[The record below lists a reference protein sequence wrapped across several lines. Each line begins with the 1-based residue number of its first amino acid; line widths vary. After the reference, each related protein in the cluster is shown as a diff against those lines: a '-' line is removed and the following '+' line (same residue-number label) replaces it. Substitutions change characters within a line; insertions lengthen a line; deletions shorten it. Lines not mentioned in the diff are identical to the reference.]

1 MTTTRGQNANTPREV
16 PWRGWWDI
24 LQRTVKNML
33 DDNLSLIAA
42 GVGFY
47 FLLAVFPMLAAV
59 ISVYGLMVSP
69 EQLQQQLSLL
79 IGIIPEQGRD
89 IIQTQVGL
97 IINKSHTAL
106 GTGAIISTLFAVW
119 SASKGAQAMITAC
132 NITYGQKHNRGFLMN
147 MLMRVCFTFGAV
159 LLLSLTLFSIALMP
173 VFFSYLGLKNYG
185 ASLVQWLAWPFLAV
199 IFNLALATFYR
210 LGPYRHLAKWR
221 WVTPGSIVA
230 SLLWILFSFGFS
242 IYLSQF
248 AQYDKTYG
256 SLGGVVVLLMWFYLS
271 AYIILLGAEFNAAME
286 HQTTRD
292 STGGREKPMGQRG
305 AFVAD
310 TIPKDLKKNKDKM
323 DETKA

>member
-1 MTTTRGQNANTPREV
+1 MTTERGQTANSPQDL

-33 DDNLSLIAA
+33 EDNLSLIAA

-47 FLLAVFPMLAAV
+47 FLLAVFPMLAAL
-59 ISVYGLMVSP
+59 ISIYGLLVSP
-69 EQLQQQLSLL
+69 DDLQQQLSLL
-79 IGIIPEQGRD
+79 IDIIPQQGRE
-89 IIQTQVGL
+89 IIQSQVGL
-97 IINKSHTAL
+97 IINKSHAAL

-119 SASKGAQAMITAC
+119 SASKGAQAMLTAC
-132 NITYGQKHNRGFLMN
+132 NITYGQKQQRGFFMN
-147 MLMRVCFTFGAV
+147 LLMRVCLTIGAV
-159 LLLSLTLFSIALMP
+159 LLLALTLFSIALLP
-173 VFFSYLGLKNYG
+173 VLFTYLGLENYRTL
-185 ASLVQWLAWPFLAV
+185 LVQWLAWPFLAV
-199 IFNLALATFYR
+199 IFNLGLATFYR
-210 LGPYRHLAKWR
+210 FGPYRHLAKWR

-242 IYLSQF
+242 IYLTQF

-292 STGGREKPMGQRG
+292 STTGCEKEMGQRG

-310 TIPKDLKKNKDKM
+310 TIPKDLQNNKR
-323 DETKA
+323 